1 MIFVLGGEKAW
12 IVNFKLS
19 FESVRVL
26 FPLVPGPYSLN
37 EQENVYKHSGNL
49 FVDTRGVLGAGDA
62 VSVLRTSDQNQHLMY
77 RNVLTSERMSVSKVA
92 TRLPKSCFHFEKT

>member
-1 MIFVLGGEKAW
+1 M
-12 IVNFKLS
+12 
-19 FESVRVL
+19 RVL

-62 VSVLRTSDQNQHLMY
+62 VSVLRTSDQNTTSHVSKCIQFHAP
-77 RNVLTSERMSVSKVA
+77 SERMLVSKVA